1 MDFLSCC
8 YREAPREE
16 AQARSSRRLCARG
29 AWVLRWGKE
38 ESEGCRRVRP
48 WPTGAGGFVASRL
61 KSNIARFH
69 SYNKHGMDALAQIL
83 AKILVPL
90 FFIGMAGSLLVVI
103 FTVVRDLRQ
112 VLSKKDEHGGT
123 EL

>member
-1 MDFLSCC
+1 
-8 YREAPREE
+8 
-16 AQARSSRRLCARG
+16 
-29 AWVLRWGKE
+29 
-38 ESEGCRRVRP
+38 
-48 WPTGAGGFVASRL
+48 
-61 KSNIARFH
+61 
-69 SYNKHGMDALAQIL
+69 MDALAQIL

-112 VLSKKDEHGGT
+112 VLSKEDEHGGA